1 MNQLPSG
8 IPLAHCKNCQ
18 HEVRLKFCPN
28 CGQSADTPR
37 ITGKLMWR
45 EILRVYLI
53 LDKGLIFT
61 VKSMLMHP
69 GLTPLSYV
77 EGKRIRFMKPLT
89 FIAIGSALCK
99 ASVQK
104 YSDDFS
110 PQFDIKEIP
119 EALLSMILVGT
130 ILVKMGI
137 KNKSYNFWEVVTL
150 QVFTHFVFIILVAI
164 STFIIPTTILP
175 AFLICLPPIYAM
187 YNTVA
192 YWEFFDLKTPDNM
205 VKAALVAAVQTM
217 MLIHQ
222 VQ

>member
-1 MNQLPSG
+1 
-8 IPLAHCKNCQ
+8 
-18 HEVRLKFCPN
+18 
-28 CGQSADTPR
+28 
-37 ITGKLMWR
+37 
-45 EILRVYLI
+45 
-53 LDKGLIFT
+53 
-61 VKSMLMHP
+61 
-69 GLTPLSYV
+69 
-77 EGKRIRFMKPLT
+77 MKPLT

-104 YSDDFS
+104 YSNDFS